1 MKLQDF
7 CDLKVVN
14 ALIEDWERVT
24 GLKAIVLSPDGS
36 PLGQEKEL
44 KDAETR
50 DLMIEDEKVAELH
63 LGYDAAEEVPEGAHA
78 SEKKDAA
85 VSLLYQSLSNTLYE
99 HYFKYAADHRL
110 KRLADGIEATDEL
123 VRQIMSCTVNLKN
136 IQKRQKIVAINASI
150 EAARVGEAGR
160 GFAVVAE
167 EVEKLSESS
176 SEVNATIEKVVSE
189 IRNTVSSLKE

>member
-7 CDLKVVN
+7 CDLKEVN
-14 ALIEDWERVT
+14 ALIEDWEKAS
-24 GLKAIVLSPDGS
+24 GLLAALTAPDGS
-36 PLGQEKEL
+36 VLGQAKEMN
-44 KDAETR
+44 ETAGR
-50 DLMIEDEKVAELH
+50 DLVIEGEKIGQLH
-63 LGYDAAEEVPEGAHA
+63 CGYSKDSEGPVG
-78 SEKKDAA
+78 SSQTEKADAA
-85 VSLLYQSLSNTLYE
+85 VSLLFLSLTNTITKQY
-99 HYFKYAADHRL
+99 YKYAASHRL
-110 KRLADGIEATDEL
+110 KRLSDGIEATDEL

-176 SEVNATIEKVVSE
+176 SEVNSTIEKVVSE
-189 IRNTVSSLKE
+189 IKNTVSSLKE

>member
-24 GLKAIVLSPDGS
+24 GLKAILLSPDGS

-44 KDAETR
+44 KDAESR

-63 LGYDAAEEVPEGAHA
+63 CGYDATEEVQEDAHE